1 MVNLE
6 NILKHHMK
14 SKLSNTAYFYSI
26 LILSFPVLTAFIVN
40 KFLRM
45 FQDSWHWGLTVFLIL
60 CGLVSL
66 FIIIWGFF
74 IEMNLRMSVVTIN
87 DNEIEVKQLLGF
99 GTKHTF
105 KTTEIDGFAVRDFMQ
120 RGRYQEYCY
129 LIKDKK
135 AVAIFSSLYYKNY
148 MQFREEI
155 QNKFKLLS

>member
-1 MVNLE
+1 MVQ
-6 NILKHHMK
+6 

-45 FQDSWHWGLTVFLIL
+45 FQDNWHWGLTVFLVF
-60 CGLVSL
+60 CCLVSL

-74 IEMNLRMSVVTIN
+74 VEMNLRMATVKIEN
-87 DNEIEVKQLLGF
+87 DTIEVKQLLGF
-99 GTKHTF
+99 GTKHIF
-105 KTTEIDGFAVRDFMQ
+105 KISEIDGFAVRDFRQ
-120 RGRYQEYCY
+120 RAQYHEYCY

-148 MQFREEI
+148 MQVREEI
-155 QNKFKLLS
+155 QKTLTLLN